1 MKSVRQ
7 PLFME
12 WTGVD
17 EMKKGQIVEGIIR
30 EVDYPNTGI
39 LELSEQAEDG
49 ALRIMVKDTVPGQRV
64 RSMITKKRKNRC
76 EARVLEVLG
85 RAPQEVEPDCPH
97 YGRCG
102 GCSFRTLTPADQ
114 LRLKEDEIGRLF
126 SGTAASDSAAAFS
139 GNSAAL
145 SAASKSVISAGAG
158 DAADRSP
165 LWPAWYEGIYE
176 SPKTEGYRNKME
188 FTFGDES
195 RGGELTL
202 GMHCKGSFYDVV
214 TVGECRIVDEDF
226 RQILLCTLDWAK
238 ETGLEHYHRM
248 RHTGYFR
255 HLLVRKADRTG
266 EILVDLVT
274 TSEAALDLSVWVER
288 LRKLPLRGTFA
299 GILHTTNDSAADAII
314 NQGTEVLWGRD
325 YFYEEML
332 GLRFRITPFSFFQ
345 TNTGGAEILY
355 EKVREYIGD
364 TKDREIFDLY
374 SGTGTIAQVLA
385 PVAKHVTGVELVPE
399 AVEAAKANAA
409 ENGLNNC
416 TFIAGDVLKVLD
428 NLTEKPE
435 LIVLDPPREGI
446 HPKALPKILTYGVP
460 RIVYVSCK
468 ATSLLR
474 DLPFFEHA
482 GYRVEKGC
490 SVDLFPGTSHVETVV
505 LMQRV

>member
-1 MKSVRQ
+1 M
-7 PLFME
+7 
-12 WTGVD
+12 G
-17 EMKKGQIVEGIIR
+17 
-30 EVDYPNTGI
+30 
-39 LELSEQAEDG
+39 
-49 ALRIMVKDTVPGQRV
+49 
-64 RSMITKKRKNRC
+64 
-76 EARVLEVLG
+76 G
-85 RAPQEVEPDCPH
+85 R
-97 YGRCG
+97 
-102 GCSFRTLTPADQ
+102 
-114 LRLKEDEIGRLF
+114 
-126 SGTAASDSAAAFS
+126 
-139 GNSAAL
+139 N
-145 SAASKSVISAGAG
+145 
-158 DAADRSP
+158 P

-195 RGGELTL
+195 MGGELTL

-226 RQILLCTLDWAK
+226 RAILLCTLEWAK

-255 HLLVRKADRTG
+255 HLLVRRADRTG

-274 TSEAALDLSVWVER
+274 TSAAAPDLSVWVEQ

-314 NQGTEVLWGRD
+314 NQRTEVLWGRD

-399 AVEAAKANAA
+399 AVKAAKANAA
-409 ENGLNNC
+409 ENGLTNC

-428 NLTEKPE
+428 DLTEKPE

-446 HPKALPKILTYGVP
+446 HPKALPKIIAYGVP

-468 ATSLLR
+468 ATSLVR

-482 GYRVEKGC
+482 GYRVERGC

-505 LMQRV
+505 LMQKI